1 MVDLVLLTHF
11 LFRDKEEAGQKS
23 LSVAEGCHGS
33 QGVLRREYK
42 VLYSYFFPS
51 IIFERS
57 VKLVGCFWLYAKGH
71 TQCCVLDCSTCYSS
85 QCDTQVE
92 EDGQRTETM
101 MVPAT
106 FTKHL
111 VTIAANMTKRKR
123 LEEESRATQGKE
135 GDAHK
140 SYGNGRFTIA
150 IFCCPFLRLPFKK
163 SALQVSESD
172 SRIAIDLCSHTTE
185 SLSRYVH
192 LL

>member
-1 MVDLVLLTHF
+1 MSSSNYSIMCRVSTCKQDAMVDLVLLTHF

-85 QCDTQVE
+85 QYDTQVE
-92 EDGQRTETM
+92 EDGQRTETT

-135 GDAHK
+135 GEHAHNILRK
-140 SYGNGRFTIA
+140 WKVYN
-150 IFCCPFLRLPFKK
+150 CYFLL
-163 SALQVSESD
+163 
-172 SRIAIDLCSHTTE
+172 
-185 SLSRYVH
+185 SLFETP
-192 LL
+192 L